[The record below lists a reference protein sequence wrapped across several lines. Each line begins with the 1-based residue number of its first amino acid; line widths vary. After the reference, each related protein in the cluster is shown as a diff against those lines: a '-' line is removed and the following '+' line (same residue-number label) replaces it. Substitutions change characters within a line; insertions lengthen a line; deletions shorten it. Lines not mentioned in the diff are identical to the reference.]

1 MGRPSHGPREMLGT
15 RVRPEVKEHYVRLAA
30 QYGLSQSDFLAAL
43 LRIGERHLDEL
54 DDIAHQEELPLTQ
67 AS

>member
-1 MGRPSHGPREMLGT
+1 MLGT

-30 QYGLSQSDFLAAL
+30 EYGLSQSDLLAAL
-43 LRIGERHLDEL
+43 LRIGERHIDEL
-54 DDIAHQEELPLTQ
+54 GEITQQEELPLTQ